1 MKNLLFLAITFYII
15 VSCSRGDKSNNI
27 SIGYNGSDSLKKSIE
42 LKENNLKNY
51 YQALM
56 QDKIAVDSLPNQLI
70 NELIKSYQIFYQ
82 SYPKDTVSPFYIDKI
97 HQLFTQ
103 EKQYS
108 YAVDW
113 VDTLLSRYPNYRN
126 KTMVLYSAAISTDM
140 YLLDSNRVKR
150 YYIRMIDECPK
161 LKIEVKKQI
170 QHRLKYL
177 KIPYVEYLSK
187 KHSLK

>member
-70 NELIKSYQIFYQ
+70 NELIKIIKFFISLTQ
-82 SYPKDTVSPFYIDKI
+82 KI
-97 HQLFTQ
+97 QYLHFT
-103 EKQYS
+103 
-108 YAVDW
+108 
-113 VDTLLSRYPNYRN
+113 
-126 KTMVLYSAAISTDM
+126 
-140 YLLDSNRVKR
+140 
-150 YYIRMIDECPK
+150 
-161 LKIEVKKQI
+161 
-170 QHRLKYL
+170 
-177 KIPYVEYLSK
+177 
-187 KHSLK
+187 